1 MRLEKADNLRI
12 MMKYLKFVLG
22 FALVA
27 PMVGMYVVSTQFQ
40 DGNAPEW
47 WVEITST
54 KEQFAALQ
62 AAKQQAEGGAPA
74 IADAGAAVD
83 EEGNPVEPDQAKA
96 VTEFVTDLA
105 RKVYRAVRMSGLRE
119 KVEQMNALTARFEA
133 GEITESQYFAERR
146 AIFGD
151 NPEDMPTAAELTG
164 DGLEPLREPAMKSPI
179 AITAP
184 TAPTAPAAPGAP
196 AAPNTDPN
204 YDPMAEHS
212 PDTVA
217 GGAAANTYR

>member
-1 MRLEKADNLRI
+1 MDADRVKVRLEKADSLRN
-12 MMKYLKFVLG
+12 MMKFMLG

-27 PMVGMYVVSTQFQ
+27 PMVGMYVVSTQFA
-40 DGNAPEW
+40 DGKAPEW
-47 WVEITST
+47 WVEITGSN
-54 KEQFAALQ
+54 EQLAALQ
-62 AAKQQAEGGAPA
+62 AAKQQAEGATPA

-96 VTEFVTDLA
+96 VTEFLTDLA

-119 KVEQMNALTARFEA
+119 KVEQMNALTARYEA
-133 GEITESQYFAERR
+133 GGMTENEYFAERR

-184 TAPTAPAAPGAP
+184 TTPTAPAAP
-196 AAPNTDPN
+196 NTNPN

-212 PDTVA
+212 PDKVA